1 MLLHPRIDPWALV
14 TFQRGARLITGIS
27 GLRIE
32 DVMPAEMP
40 APPTSAQAECSA
52 DGRARGEAGG
62 KLAGREE
69 PEYA

>member
-1 MLLHPRIDPWALV
+1 M
-14 TFQRGARLITGIS
+14 TGSS

-32 DVMPAEMP
+32 DVMPAGMP
-40 APPTSAQAECSA
+40 APPTPAQAGYSA

-69 PEYA
+69 SEYA

>member
-1 MLLHPRIDPWALV
+1 V
-14 TFQRGARLITGIS
+14 TFQRGTRLMTGIS

-32 DVMPAEMP
+32 GVMPAGMP
-40 APPTSAQAECSA
+40 APPTPAQAGYSA

-69 PEYA
+69 SEYA